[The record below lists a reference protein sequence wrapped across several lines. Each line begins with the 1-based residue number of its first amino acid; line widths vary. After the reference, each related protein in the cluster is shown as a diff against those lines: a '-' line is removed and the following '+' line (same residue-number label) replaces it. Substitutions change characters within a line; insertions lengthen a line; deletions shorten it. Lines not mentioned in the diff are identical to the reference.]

1 MVTALLHLTRLLK
14 VGFVLTREGVFGL
27 ADPAA
32 LSPQARLA
40 VRLLR
45 LFERRGADAGR
56 LARAMTRLGPT
67 YVKLGQFLA
76 TRPDIVGIRNAR
88 ELESLQ
94 DRMPSFDDGIAF
106 KTIETTLG
114 GPLKDMFAE
123 VGPSVAAASVAQ
135 VHKARVRTAAGETP
149 VAVKVLRP
157 GVRERFA
164 TDIDAMLFAAEL
176 AEKHDPEARRLR
188 PVASIRDF
196 ERAVV
201 METDLRLEAAALSE
215 LRQNSAGD
223 SAFRVPQVD
232 WERTGR
238 DVLTTEWIDGIP
250 IANHAALDA
259 AGIDRKALAVT
270 AMQTFLRHA
279 LRDGF
284 FHADM
289 HQGNLF
295 VDPEGRLVAV
305 DCGIM
310 GRLGFKE
317 RRFLAEILYGFIRRD
332 YRRVSEVH
340 FEAGYV
346 PAHHSID
353 QFAQAIR
360 AIGEPIHDRPAREIS
375 MARLLTLLFEIT
387 GLFDMQTRTELVL
400 LQKTMIVVEGVS
412 RGLDADFDMWA
423 ASEPIIRDWIERN
436 LGPVGILENAG
447 EGTREMLKIAGRL
460 PDTLERAERVLARL
474 EGATTEG
481 FALSAASLEAVGKAE
496 GRGNRW
502 MTFGLWALV
511 ALGAYVVFWGG

>member
-1 MVTALLHLTRLLK
+1 MISAVIHLARLIR

-32 LSPQARLA
+32 LSPTARLA
-40 VRLLR
+40 VKLLR
-45 LFERRGADAGR
+45 LFEKREAGGTR

-94 DRMPSFDDGIAF
+94 DKMPSFPQATALAIIQTSLGKPADAAF
-106 KTIETTLG
+106 LSISE
-114 GPLKDMFAE
+114 P
-123 VGPSVAAASVAQ
+123 VAAASVAQ
-135 VHKARVRTAAGETP
+135 VHKASCAAADGTAE

-157 GVRERFA
+157 GVRERFSV
-164 TDIDAMLFAAEL
+164 DIDAMLFAATL
-176 AEKHDPEARRLR
+176 AERHDPEARRLR

-215 LRQNSAGD
+215 LRENSRKDAD
-223 SAFRVPQVD
+223 FRVPRVD

-238 DVLTTEWIDGIP
+238 DVLTTEWINGIP
-250 IANHAALDA
+250 VANIAALDA
-259 AGIDRKALAVT
+259 AGHDRKALART
-270 AMQTFLRHA
+270 AMQVFLRHA

-295 VDPEGRLVAV
+295 VDPAGKLVAV

-310 GRLGFKE
+310 GRLGLKE
-317 RRFLAEILYGFIRRD
+317 RRFLAEILYGFITRD

-353 QFAQAIR
+353 QFAQAVR

-375 MARLLTLLFEIT
+375 MARLLTLLFEVT
-387 GLFDMQTRTELVL
+387 GLFDMTTRTELVL

-412 RGLDADFDMWA
+412 RGLDPDFDMWA
-423 ASEPIIRDWIERN
+423 TSGPVIREWIERN
-436 LGPVGILENAG
+436 LGPAGILETTGVGA
-447 EGTREMLKIAGRL
+447 RALLSVAGRL
-460 PDTLERAERVLARL
+460 PETMERAERLLARL
-474 EGATTEG
+474 ETAGERG
-481 FALSAASLEAVGKAE
+481 FAIAPESVEAIGRAE
-496 GRGNRW
+496 ARGNRW
-502 MTFGLWALV
+502 SGLALWAIV
-511 ALGAYVVFWGG
+511 ALIIYAMIAPQ

>member
-1 MVTALLHLTRLLK
+1 MLSSLIHVARLAR
-14 VGFVLTREGVFGL
+14 VGFVLTREGVFAL

-32 LSPQARLA
+32 MPPSARVA
-40 VRLLR
+40 VRVLR
-45 LFERRGADAGR
+45 LFEKKNAGGAR
-56 LARAMTRLGPT
+56 LARAFTRLGPT

-76 TRPDIVGIRNAR
+76 TRPDLVGMAHAR

-94 DRMPSFDDGIAF
+94 DRMPSFDQAVSVRS
-106 KTIETTLG
+106 IEDTLG
-114 GPLKDMFAE
+114 KRVGEVYAELGP
-123 VGPSVAAASVAQ
+123 PVAAASVAQ
-135 VHKARVRTAAGETP
+135 VHQGKVSGQDGR

-164 TDIDAMLFAAEL
+164 IDIGAMLFAARL
-176 AEKHDPEARRLR
+176 AERIVPEARRLR
-188 PVASIRDF
+188 PVDSIRDF
-196 ERAVV
+196 ERAVA
-201 METDLRLEAAALSE
+201 METDLRLEASALSE
-215 LRQNSAGD
+215 LAENSRQDAD
-223 SAFRVPQVD
+223 FRVPRID

-238 DVLTTEWIDGIP
+238 EVLTTEWIDGIP

-259 AGIDRKALAVT
+259 AGHDRKKLAIT
-270 AMQTFLRHA
+270 AMQIFLRHA
-279 LRDGF
+279 MRDGF

-295 VDPEGRLVAV
+295 VDAEGRLVAV

-317 RRFLAEILYGFIRRD
+317 RRFLAEILYGFITRD

-346 PAHHSID
+346 PHHHSID

-360 AIGEPIHDRPAREIS
+360 AIGEPIHDRPARDIS

-387 GLFDMQTRTELVL
+387 GLFDMRTRTELVL

-412 RGLDADFDMWA
+412 RGLDPDFDMWS
-423 ASEPIIRDWIERN
+423 ASEPVIREWIERN
-436 LGPVGILENAG
+436 LGPIGKLSEFS
-447 EGTREMLKIAGRL
+447 EGTRGMLHLAGRL

-474 EGATTEG
+474 EEQGQSG
-481 FALSAASLEAVGKAE
+481 FALSEASVEAIGRAEARRNRWGNLALWILAASAVYAVF
-496 GRGNRW
+496 
-502 MTFGLWALV
+502 FG
-511 ALGAYVVFWGG
+511 G